1 MSQGARGTGVILVG
15 DREVHV
21 LFTNRALAE
30 VEQRLGRSILAV
42 AQGLAEGSTG
52 ITEIVVLLRAGM
64 EAARRDARE
73 PGPAVAL
80 NTAYDVLDHAGFG
93 PVAAVVMEAVGTVL
107 AWGADEADT
116 DPNR

>member
-1 MSQGARGTGVILVG
+1 MAGARGEATIQLA
-15 DREVHV
+15 DREVTV

-30 VEQRLGRSILAV
+30 VEQKLGRSILAT

-52 ITEIVVLLRAGM
+52 IGELVILLRAGM

-80 NTAYDVLDHAGFG
+80 NTAYDVMDEAGFG
-93 PVAAVVMEAVGTVL
+93 PVAVAVMEAVSAVL
-107 AWGADEADT
+107 AWGTSSEDT
-116 DPNR
+116 DPNA

>member
-1 MSQGARGTGVILVG
+1 MAGARGEATIQLA
-15 DREVHV
+15 DREVTV

-30 VEQRLGRSILAV
+30 VEQKLGRSILAT

-52 ITEIVVLLRAGM
+52 IGELVILLRAGM

-80 NTAYDVLDHAGFG
+80 NTAYDVMDEAGFG
-93 PVAAVVMEAVGTVL
+93 PVVVAVMEAVSAVL
-107 AWGADEADT
+107 AWGTSSEDS
-116 DPNR
+116 DPNA